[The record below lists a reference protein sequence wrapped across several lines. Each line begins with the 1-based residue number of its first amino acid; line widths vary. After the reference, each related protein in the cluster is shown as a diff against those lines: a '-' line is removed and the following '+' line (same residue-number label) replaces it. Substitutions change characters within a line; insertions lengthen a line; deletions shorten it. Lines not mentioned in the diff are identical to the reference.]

1 MSGSEPEICR
11 QIRDERRFGRTR
23 CGVSTGKFT
32 LADIARSFGLADLAD
47 VYTQIEISD
56 AASIAINVLSRDLV
70 YNTEIMSP
78 ARATALWQQF
88 LQLFNG
94 QKLHFF
100 SNCRPGRHQW
110 NPATNATFDMGV
122 LIIGESSSGCLWVE
136 DED

>member
-1 MSGSEPEICR
+1 
-11 QIRDERRFGRTR
+11 
-23 CGVSTGKFT
+23 
-32 LADIARSFGLADLAD
+32 
-47 VYTQIEISD
+47 
-56 AASIAINVLSRDLV
+56 
-70 YNTEIMSP
+70 MSP

-88 LQLFNG
+88 LQLFDG

-110 NPATNATFDMGV
+110 SPATNATFDMGV